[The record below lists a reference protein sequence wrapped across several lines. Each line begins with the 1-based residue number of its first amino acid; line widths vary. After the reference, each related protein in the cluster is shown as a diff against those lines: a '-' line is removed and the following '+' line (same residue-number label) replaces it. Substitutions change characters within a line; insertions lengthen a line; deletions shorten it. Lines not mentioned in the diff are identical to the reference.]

1 LLDTYVVDPQQWK
14 SNLKDA
20 GDTVSKFLQPLNC
33 ELVSKT
39 SPARCSSWDVTKEN
53 VLQLLTERAQNC
65 TVTSDSCR
73 TQLFNAPSV
82 SGASSLQDV
91 SKHTA
96 EDDACK

>member
-1 LLDTYVVDPQQWK
+1 LT
-14 SNLKDA
+14 DA

-39 SPARCSSWDVTKEN
+39 SPTRCSSWDITEEN
-53 VLQLLTERAQNC
+53 VAQLLTERAQNC

-73 TQLFNAPSV
+73 TRLFNAPSV
-82 SGASSLQDV
+82 SGADSRQDV

-96 EDDACK
+96 EDGACK